1 MHSIYCVLLC
11 VTTMPC
17 FTKNETLRN
26 IFKKEEKNM
35 NVLHGNL
42 KHLMFAVSQGFTF
55 TLFLSTM

>member
-17 FTKNETLRN
+17 FMKKETLRK
-26 IFKKEEKNM
+26 ILKKEEKNM

-42 KHLMFAVSQGFTF
+42 KHLMFAVSQGLSPS
-55 TLFLSTM
+55 LFF